1 MRHVTNRV
9 GQANSRANPQSSMIN
24 KNYQMAPSPNLNL
37 CKYRM
42 SNSRGGS
49 RGQPGGGGGGVGGI
63 NPNNVN
69 LTDILVTILTIRVQT
84 GKAPIATVQII
95 LTSFLA
101 Q

>member
-9 GQANSRANPQSSMIN
+9 GQANCRANPQSSMIS

-49 RGQPGGGGGGVGGI
+49 RAQPGGGI
-63 NPNNVN
+63 NPNNVI
-69 LTDILVTILTIRVQT
+69 LTDILVTLLIIRVQT
-84 GKAPIATVQII
+84 ERAQIAT
-95 LTSFLA
+95 A
-101 Q
+101 

>member
-42 SNSRGGS
+42 SNSRGGI
-49 RGQPGGGGGGVGGI
+49 RAQPGGGGGI

-69 LTDILVTILTIRVQT
+69 LTDIFVTIINY
-84 GKAPIATVQII
+84 
-95 LTSFLA
+95 
-101 Q
+101 